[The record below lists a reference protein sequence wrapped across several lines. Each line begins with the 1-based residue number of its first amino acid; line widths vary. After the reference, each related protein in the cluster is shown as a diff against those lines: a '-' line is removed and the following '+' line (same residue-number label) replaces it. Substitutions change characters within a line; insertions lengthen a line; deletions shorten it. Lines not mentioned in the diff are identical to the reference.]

1 MYKNYINR
9 ELSSELERLAKLYSV
24 LVVTGPRQSG
34 KTTLCK
40 NTFND
45 YHYIN
50 LEDISIREQIMIS
63 PKAFLKQH
71 KNGLI
76 IDEVQNL
83 PELLSYIQVVVDE
96 DDTLKFIL
104 TGSNNFT
111 LMQNVT
117 QSLAGRASV
126 FTLLPISL
134 KEIGEKI
141 HSTDTNTLILNGGY
155 PAVWAKQISVNDVA
169 RNYYNTYVERDVR
182 QLLKVKDLI
191 SFQTFIKLCA
201 GRIGTELNLNSLSNE
216 IGVSSP
222 TLKEWFSIL
231 EASYIVF
238 RLPPFFKNIGKRL
251 IKSPKIYF
259 YDTGLACFLLGIE
272 NEKQLAT
279 HPLRGN
285 LFENMVVLE
294 FYKNQLN
301 QGKLPN
307 FSFYRDNSQKEIDL
321 LQENAGQITAYEIK
335 SAQTF
340 TKSFT
345 KNLDYIRKLLPSEII
360 STQIIYDGEL
370 DIHST
375 ENGMINFRNI
385 SFL

>member
-1 MYKNYINR
+1 MSNYYIQR
-9 ELSSELERLAKLYSV
+9 ELSYELERLGKMYSV

-40 NTFND
+40 NIFNN
-45 YHYIN
+45 YQYIN
-50 LEDISIREQIMIS
+50 LEDISIREQIMLS
-63 PKAFLKQH
+63 PKAFLKQY
-71 KNGLI
+71 KLGLI

-111 LMQNVT
+111 LMQNVA
-117 QSLAGRASV
+117 QSLAGRASI

-134 KEIGEKI
+134 RELGEKI
-141 HSTDTNTLILNGGY
+141 HSTDTDTLILNGGY
-155 PAVWAKQISVNDVA
+155 PVVWAKRIPVNDVA

-182 QLLKVKDLI
+182 QLLKVKDLM
-191 SFQTFIKLCA
+191 SFQTFIRLCA
-201 GRIGTELNLNSLSNE
+201 GRIGTELNLNALSNE

-231 EASYIVF
+231 EASYVIF

-272 NEKQLAT
+272 NEKQLSS

-285 LFENMVVLE
+285 LFENMIVLE
-294 FYKNQLN
+294 FYKHRFN

-307 FSFYRDNSQKEIDL
+307 FSFYRDKSQKEIDL
-321 LQENAGQITAYEIK
+321 LDENAGKITAYEIK
-335 SAQTF
+335 SAKAF

-345 KNLDYIRKLLPSEII
+345 ANLNYLKKLLPDDVI
-360 STQIIYDGEL
+360 STQVIYDGDL
-370 DIHST
+370 DIPST
-375 ENGMINFRNI
+375 ENGMVNFRNI
-385 SFL
+385 HL

>member
-1 MYKNYINR
+1 MSNYYIQR
-9 ELSSELERLAKLYSV
+9 ELSYELERLGKMYSV

-40 NTFND
+40 NIFNN
-45 YHYIN
+45 YQYIN
-50 LEDISIREQIMIS
+50 LEDISIREQIMLS
-63 PKAFLKQH
+63 PKAFLKQY
-71 KNGLI
+71 KLGLI

-111 LMQNVT
+111 LMQNVA
-117 QSLAGRASV
+117 QSLAGRASI

-134 KEIGEKI
+134 RELGEKI
-141 HSTDTNTLILNGGY
+141 HSTDTDTLILNGGY
-155 PAVWAKQISVNDVA
+155 PVVWAKRIPVNDVA

-182 QLLKVKDLI
+182 QLLKVKDLM
-191 SFQTFIKLCA
+191 SFQTFIRLCA
-201 GRIGTELNLNSLSNE
+201 GRIGTELNLNALSNE

-231 EASYIVF
+231 EASYVIF

-272 NEKQLAT
+272 NEKQLSS

-285 LFENMVVLE
+285 LFENMIVLE
-294 FYKNQLN
+294 FYKHRFN

-307 FSFYRDNSQKEIDL
+307 FSFYRDKSQKEIDL
-321 LQENAGQITAYEIK
+321 LDENAGKITAYEIK
-335 SAQTF
+335 SAKAF

-345 KNLDYIRKLLPSEII
+345 ANLNYLKKLLPDDVI
-360 STQIIYDGEL
+360 STQVIYDGEL
-370 DIHST
+370 DIPST
-375 ENGMINFRNI
+375 ENGMVNFRNI
-385 SFL
+385 HL